1 VKSARAASPQPAT
14 RANLSSRDT
23 PKMRPMETGADGMA
37 RERAS
42 SRLVGILSTDIPARN
57 RNSRRD
63 TLSERVKKTS
73 GEWFSHTLECI
84 PSRQIISGRRRAHQ
98 SQHEMESMKKLSHM
112 TRREFVTT
120 SAAGLA
126 LGGLVHTSQ
135 ASQSSDSAA
144 SRPSARGPFRVI
156 IDTDPGVDDALA
168 LLLAMRSP
176 ELKIEGITAVAGNVP
191 LELTLPNALRMV
203 EIAGRTDIPVAA
215 GAKSPLLR
223 RLVTATYAHGENG
236 LGGAVFPEPQRKPI
250 PEPAAEFI
258 RQIVRQYPGEITL
271 LTIGPLTNVGA
282 ALNSDAEL
290 ARMVRGL
297 VMMGGSL
304 SGGNITPAA
313 EFNIYVDPEAARI
326 VFQSGIPITMVG
338 LDVTRKTSLTE
349 EQVQTLEAAKNPV
362 SQAAA
367 TIGRNALN
375 HNRERGF
382 LVGPNMHDSLA
393 VAGFLD
399 PSILELQDY
408 YVDVETT
415 GELTAGE
422 TLGYSP
428 NSGDLR
434 RKPRPEKDSA
444 PINMAIRGSAP
455 TLAGTRTSS
464 VLREN
469 FVPNTK
475 VAVGVDS
482 AKFFD
487 LLIGRLSGKH

>member
-1 VKSARAASPQPAT
+1 MGSGK
-14 RANLSSRDT
+14 
-23 PKMRPMETGADGMA
+23 DGG
-37 RERAS
+37 
-42 SRLVGILSTDIPARN
+42 V
-57 RNSRRD
+57 
-63 TLSERVKKTS
+63 
-73 GEWFSHTLECI
+73 
-84 PSRQIISGRRRAHQ
+84 
-98 SQHEMESMKKLSHM
+98 
-112 TRREFVTT
+112 TRREFV
-120 SAAGLA
+120 SVAGAA
-126 LGGLVHTSQ
+126 LGTGVLTRDLFTQERSLRAPEAHTVKG
-135 ASQSSDSAA
+135 SA
-144 SRPSARGPFRVI
+144 RVI

-215 GAKSPLLR
+215 GAKTPLIR

-236 LGGAVFPEPQRKPI
+236 LGGAVFPEPTGKPVGI
-250 PEPAAEFI
+250 PASEFL
-258 RQIVRQYPGEITL
+258 RETVHKYPGEITL
-271 LTIGPLTNVGA
+271 ITVGPLTNVASALESDSGLA
-282 ALNSDAEL
+282 ALI
-290 ARMVRGL
+290 RGV

-338 LDVTRKTSLTE
+338 LDVTRKTSLTDDH
-349 EQVQTLEAAKNPV
+349 VRVLEGAQNPV

-367 TIGRNALN
+367 KIARHAIDHT
-375 HNRERGF
+375 REAGF

-393 VAGFLD
+393 VAAFLD
-399 PSILELQDY
+399 PSILKWKEY

-428 NSGDLR
+428 TAGDLR
-434 RKPRPEKDSA
+434 RKPEREQQALQNYK
-444 PINMAIRGSAP
+444 IRGAAP
-455 TLAGTRTSS
+455 TLTTEKTSP
-464 VLREN
+464 VVRDK
-469 FVPNTK
+469 FVPNAN
-475 VAVGVDS
+475 VAMEVDS

-487 LLIGRLSGKH
+487 LLIGRLSGKA